1 MIASWFRSNLA
12 RAGLALACLALGGA
26 ASAQPVVADSRPAT
40 RQMGITQRQ
49 GAELPL
55 DSMWFDQT
63 GNEVALGDYFQPGRP
78 VLIVPVFY
86 TCESSC
92 MLILEGTMFLIR
104 NMKELNPGDQYA
116 IVVFSINPKEGPA
129 DAKKKHGEVLKRLNE
144 FFKKKVDPDDIHFL
158 TGSFDSISQLTTA
171 LGYKYI
177 YKPTTMDISHPA
189 GIMLATPEGK
199 IAQYFFGWEFP
210 QRLII
215 NAINEAK
222 TERVGGKTESKLFGC
237 LMFNPATGTYVLIA
251 ERALLVSGIATVLI
265 VALCIG
271 VMSFRHRTRLEGPD
285 PEEAK
290 E

>member
-1 MIASWFRSNLA
+1 MIATWFRSTFA
-12 RAGLALACLALGGA
+12 RAGLALACLAMGVA
-26 ASAQPVVADSRPAT
+26 ATAQPVVADTRPAT

-49 GAELPL
+49 GAQLPL
-55 DSMWFDQT
+55 DSMWFDQN
-63 GNEVALGDYFQPGRP
+63 GDEVSLGEYFHPERP

-86 TCESSC
+86 TCDSSC
-92 MLILEGTMFLIR
+92 MLIIEGTMFLIR
-104 NMKELNPGDQYA
+104 NMKELDPGDQYEV
-116 IVVFSINPKEGPA
+116 VVFSINPKEGPA
-129 DAKKKHGEVLKRLNE
+129 DANKKHGEVHKRLNE
-144 FFKKKVDPDDIHFL
+144 FFKKKVAKEDLHFL
-158 TGSFDSISQLTTA
+158 TGSFDSITKLTTA

-177 YKPTTMDISHPA
+177 YKPDTMDISHPA

-222 TERVGGKTESKLFGC
+222 TERVGGKTETKLFGC

-271 VMSFRHRTRLEGPD
+271 VMSFRYRTRLEGPD

-290 E
+290 D